1 VLYHDCISMDSTF
14 GTNRFRMPL
23 VLVVGVDGEGRTIL
37 LGSGLL
43 SDEMSGSYEWL
54 FEQLREAG
62 HMLQPG
68 VIFTD
73 GDPVFPD
80 AIAKAFASTRHYLC
94 AWHLSQ
100 SMIRTAASKLGG
112 HLPTL
117 MDAFSR
123 CRKIQSVA
131 EFEQAWRSVLSM
143 HEMAP
148 AADYLAGLTRTKA
161 STGGC
166 AAAAVAR
173 VLTLRLTSA
182 LAAVTM
188 QEKWAAAY
196 THDVFTGGI
205 QSTQRNESMNA
216 FVKSH
221 LTGETSLEDLLGAL
235 DMVMVKEKH
244 RAASTEREPSRLTS
258 TPAEATARSALTR
271 YAATHVAK
279 ELVQTGAYAAVDVTE
294 TLPCS
299 TDASAAE
306 ARCSLVCAQHGRTSD
321 DDAMPPCAVTHR
333 RMQGQQRVDC
343 SVCSACSMRQPR
355 QPSRPGRPTE
365 TMSSSCRSC
374 KYPRL
379 R

>member
-1 VLYHDCISMDSTF
+1 MTPHQPRNYVLYHDCISMDSTF

-80 AIAKAFASTRHYLC
+80 AIATVFPSTRHYLC

-100 SMIRTAASKLGG
+100 SMIRTAAPKLGS

-117 MDAFSR
+117 MSAFSR
-123 CRKIQSVA
+123 CRKIPSVD
-131 EFEQAWRSVLSM
+131 EFEQAWQSVLSM

-166 AAAAVAR
+166 AAAA
-173 VLTLRLTSA
+173 
-182 LAAVTM
+182 
-188 QEKWAAAY
+188 
-196 THDVFTGGI
+196 
-205 QSTQRNESMNA
+205 
-216 FVKSH
+216 
-221 LTGETSLEDLLGAL
+221 
-235 DMVMVKEKH
+235 
-244 RAASTEREPSRLTS
+244 SRCG
-258 TPAEATARSALTR
+258 PR
-271 YAATHVAK
+271 
-279 ELVQTGAYAAVDVTE
+279 
-294 TLPCS
+294 
-299 TDASAAE
+299 
-306 ARCSLVCAQHGRTSD
+306 
-321 DDAMPPCAVTHR
+321 R
-333 RMQGQQRVDC
+333 RM
-343 SVCSACSMRQPR
+343 
-355 QPSRPGRPTE
+355 
-365 TMSSSCRSC
+365 
-374 KYPRL
+374 RL
-379 R
+379 